1 MKLNKKLQTSMMKQ
15 SSSVFYTMQL
25 DNSQNRFIY
34 SDEQLMSLFQG
45 GDENA
50 YIELVNRYKDKLI
63 NFIFN
68 YLGDLESSEDV
79 VQETMIKLYQ
89 KKHYYKEIAKFSTWL
104 YTIAKN
110 LANTELRKRK
120 QRKTTLLSQ
129 FSKDDKTYDLPSN
142 DPEPGQE
149 IQTDIVNKIIRD
161 AVDQLSEKFKIVI
174 VLRDIQGLSYEDIS
188 EIINVPIGTVKSRIN
203 RARLQLQVELKH
215 LKK

>member
-1 MKLNKKLQTSMMKQ
+1 MMSQ
-15 SSSVFYTMQL
+15 NSSVLSSMSLGNKNNKY
-25 DNSQNRFIY
+25 IY
-34 SDEQLMSLFQG
+34 SDEQLMFLFQG
-45 GDENA
+45 GNENA

-68 YLGDLESSEDV
+68 YLGDIESSEDV

-129 FSKDDKTYDLPSN
+129 FSKDDKMYDLPSDDN
-142 DPEPGQE
+142 EVGQE
-149 IQTDIVNKIIRD
+149 IQTEIVNKIIKD
-161 AVDQLSEKFKIVI
+161 AVDQLSEKFKTVI
-174 VLRDIQGLSYEDIS
+174 TLRDIQQLSYEDIS
-188 EIINVPIGTVKSRIN
+188 EIIDVPIGTVKSRIN

>member
-1 MKLNKKLQTSMMKQ
+1 MMSQ
-15 SSSVFYTMQL
+15 NSSVLSSMSLGSKNNKY
-25 DNSQNRFIY
+25 SY
-34 SDEQLMSLFQG
+34 SDEQLMLLFQG
-45 GDENA
+45 GNENA

-68 YLGDLESSEDV
+68 YLGDIESSEDV

-129 FSKDDKTYDLPSN
+129 FSKDDKMYDLPSN
-142 DPEPGQE
+142 DNEVGQE
-149 IQTDIVNKIIRD
+149 IQTEIVSKIIRQ
-161 AVDQLSEKFKIVI
+161 AVDQLSEKFKTVI
-174 VLRDIQGLSYEDIS
+174 TLRDIQQLSYEDIS
-188 EIINVPIGTVKSRIN
+188 EIIDVPIGTVKSRIN

>member
-1 MKLNKKLQTSMMKQ
+1 MMKQ

-63 NFIFN
+63 NFIYN

-129 FSKDDKTYDLPSN
+129 FSKDDKTYELPSN

>member
-1 MKLNKKLQTSMMKQ
+1 MMKQ

-34 SDEQLMSLFQG
+34 SDEQLMLLFQG

-89 KKHYYKEIAKFSTWL
+89 KKHYYKEIAKFS
-104 YTIAKN
+104 
-110 LANTELRKRK
+110 
-120 QRKTTLLSQ
+120 LL
-129 FSKDDKTYDLPSN
+129 
-142 DPEPGQE
+142 
-149 IQTDIVNKIIRD
+149 
-161 AVDQLSEKFKIVI
+161 
-174 VLRDIQGLSYEDIS
+174 
-188 EIINVPIGTVKSRIN
+188 
-203 RARLQLQVELKH
+203 
-215 LKK
+215 

>member
-1 MKLNKKLQTSMMKQ
+1 MMKQ

-25 DNSQNRFIY
+25 DNTQNRFIY
-34 SDEQLMSLFQG
+34 SDEQLMLLFQG

>member
-1 MKLNKKLQTSMMKQ
+1 MMRQ
-15 SSSVFYTMQL
+15 NSSVLSSMSL
-25 DNSQNRFIY
+25 DNKNNKYIY
-34 SDEQLMSLFQG
+34 SDEQLMLLFQG
-45 GDENA
+45 GNENA

-68 YLGDLESSEDV
+68 YLGDIESSEDV

-129 FSKDDKTYDLPSN
+129 FSKDDKMYDLPSN
-142 DPEPGQE
+142 DNEVGQE
-149 IQTDIVNKIIRD
+149 IQTEIVSKIIRK
-161 AVDQLSEKFKIVI
+161 AVDQLSEKFKTVI
-174 VLRDIQGLSYEDIS
+174 SLRDFQQLSYEDIS

>member
-1 MKLNKKLQTSMMKQ
+1 MMKQ
-15 SSSVFYTMQL
+15 SSSIFYTMQL
-25 DNSQNRFIY
+25 DSSQSRFIY

>member
-1 MKLNKKLQTSMMKQ
+1 MKQ

-25 DNSQNRFIY
+25 DNSQNKFIY
-34 SDEQLMSLFQG
+34 TDEQLMFLFQG

-50 YIELVNRYKDKLI
+50 YVELVNRYKDKLI

-129 FSKDDKTYDLPSN
+129 FSKDDKTYELPSN

>member
-1 MKLNKKLQTSMMKQ
+1 MMNQ
-15 SSSVFYTMQL
+15 NSSVLSSMSLGSKNNKY
-25 DNSQNRFIY
+25 IY
-34 SDEQLMSLFQG
+34 SDEQLMLLFQG
-45 GDENA
+45 GNENA

-68 YLGDLESSEDV
+68 YLGDIESSEDV

-129 FSKDDKTYDLPSN
+129 FSKDDKMYDLPSN
-142 DPEPGQE
+142 DNEVGQE
-149 IQTDIVNKIIRD
+149 IQTEIVSKIIRE
-161 AVDQLSEKFKIVI
+161 AVDQLSEKFKTVI
-174 VLRDIQGLSYEDIS
+174 TLRDIQQLSYEDIS
-188 EIINVPIGTVKSRIN
+188 EIIDVPIGTVKSRIN

>member
-1 MKLNKKLQTSMMKQ
+1 MMKQ

-25 DNSQNRFIY
+25 DNSQNKFIY
-34 SDEQLMSLFQG
+34 SDEQLMLLFQG

-50 YIELVNRYKDKLI
+50 YVELVNRYKDKLI

-129 FSKDDKTYDLPSN
+129 FSKDDKTYELPGN

>member
-1 MKLNKKLQTSMMKQ
+1 MSKEKTHIL
-15 SSSVFYTMQL
+15 
-25 DNSQNRFIY
+25 FI
-34 SDEQLMSLFQG
+34 SPS
-45 GDENA
+45 
-50 YIELVNRYKDKLI
+50 
-63 NFIFN
+63 
-68 YLGDLESSEDV
+68 
-79 VQETMIKLYQ
+79 IKLGGSE
-89 KKHYYKEIAKFSTWL
+89 KIL

-110 LANTELRKRK
+110 LANTELRKTN
-120 QRKTTLLSQ
+120 QRTTTLLSQ
-129 FSKDDKTYDLPSN
+129 FSKDDKTYELPSN

>member
-1 MKLNKKLQTSMMKQ
+1 MMKQ

-25 DNSQNRFIY
+25 DKSENKFIY
-34 SDEQLMSLFQG
+34 SDEQLMLLFQG

-89 KKHYYKEIAKFSTWL
+89 KKHYYREIAKFSTWL

-129 FSKDDKTYDLPSN
+129 FSKDDKTYELPSN

-174 VLRDIQGLSYEDIS
+174 VLRDIQGHSYEDIS

>member
-1 MKLNKKLQTSMMKQ
+1 MMKQ

-25 DNSQNRFIY
+25 DNSQNRFFY

-129 FSKDDKTYDLPSN
+129 FSKDDKTYELPSN

-161 AVDQLSEKFKIVI
+161 AVEQLSEKFKLVI
-174 VLRDIQGLSYEDIS
+174 VLRDIQGLSYDDIS

>member
-1 MKLNKKLQTSMMKQ
+1 MMSQNSSVLSSMSLGNKKNK
-15 SSSVFYTMQL
+15 Y
-25 DNSQNRFIY
+25 IY
-34 SDEQLMSLFQG
+34 SDEQLMLLFQG
-45 GDENA
+45 GNENA

-68 YLGDLESSEDV
+68 YLGDIESSEDV

-142 DPEPGQE
+142 EKEVGQE
-149 IQTDIVNKIIRD
+149 LQTEIVSKIIRD
-161 AVDQLSEKFKIVI
+161 AVDQLSEKFKTVI
-174 VLRDIQGLSYEDIS
+174 TLRDIQQLSYEDIS
-188 EIINVPIGTVKSRIN
+188 EIIDVPIGTVKSRIN

>member
-1 MKLNKKLQTSMMKQ
+1 MMKQ

-79 VQETMIKLYQ
+79 VQETMIKLYL

-129 FSKDDKTYDLPSN
+129 FSKDDKTYELPSN
-142 DPEPGQE
+142 DPEPGHE
-149 IQTDIVNKIIRD
+149 IQTDVVNKIIRD

>member
-1 MKLNKKLQTSMMKQ
+1 MMKQ

-34 SDEQLMSLFQG
+34 SDEQLMLLFQG

-50 YIELVNRYKDKLI
+50 YIELVDRYKDKLI

>member
-1 MKLNKKLQTSMMKQ
+1 MKQ

-25 DNSQNRFIY
+25 DNSQNKFIY
-34 SDEQLMSLFQG
+34 TDEQLMFLFQG

-50 YIELVNRYKDKLI
+50 YVELVNRYKDKLI

-79 VQETMIKLYQ
+79 VQETMIKLHQ

-129 FSKDDKTYDLPSN
+129 FSKDDKTYELPSN

-188 EIINVPIGTVKSRIN
+188 EIISVPIGTVKSRIN